1 MIITIIKTSNQDE
14 ATKDRLIS
22 ITLLNFAKLE
32 GGGGGELIMQ
42 DSESALLFIVRVLVW
57 IDRTKKLFLFNIFFL
72 ICFLC

>member
-22 ITLLNFAKLE
+22 IALLNFAKTGKR

-42 DSESALLFIVRVLVW
+42 DSESALLFIVRVLV
-57 IDRTKKLFLFNIFFL
+57 
-72 ICFLC
+72 

>member
-32 GGGGGELIMQ
+32 RGGGGGGELIMQ
-42 DSESALLFIVRVLVW
+42 DSESALLFIVRVLV
-57 IDRTKKLFLFNIFFL
+57 
-72 ICFLC
+72 

>member
-32 GGGGGELIMQ
+32 GGGGGLIMQ
-42 DSESALLFIVRVLVW
+42 DSESVLLFIVRVLV
-57 IDRTKKLFLFNIFFL
+57 
-72 ICFLC
+72 